1 MEISR
6 STRVRAVP
14 DQVSS
19 DLGEE
24 VVILNLE
31 SGKYHGLEDV
41 GARIW
46 ELARESRTAGDIE
59 EALLAEYDV
68 EPEQCWRDLTNLLH
82 GLADRGLVE
91 IDDAPAA

>member
-1 MEISR
+1 MQISR
-6 STRVRAVP
+6 DSRVKAVP

-46 ELARESRTAGDIE
+46 ELARESRTAGEME
-59 EALLAEYDV
+59 EVLLAEYEV
-68 EPEQCWRDLTNLLH
+68 EPDQCWRDLTKLLR

-91 IDDAPAA
+91 IGDAPAA